1 MDLPSPPAGV
11 PPRIAGLSLAGAVS
25 LVAVVCLLVLVSLPR
40 LRTFILIENAADA
53 QTTVRY
59 LISEW
64 ERIED
69 DPDPRVG
76 TLLAESGRL
85 GHALSDA
92 ELLEDGRLLRRHG
105 YLFAFV
111 PRSEIERS
119 SELLDD
125 PARIGVV
132 EAIAPR
138 PEGHFLLGWPWRAE
152 TTPLVLGTREGVLYS
167 PVRKDPSWSGPD
179 LDPLLLPPFE
189 RWQPLV
195 P

>member
-1 MDLPSPPAGV
+1 MDLPSPPVGV
-11 PPRIAGLSLAGAVS
+11 PPRIAGLSLTGAIS
-25 LVAVVCLLVLVSLPR
+25 LIAVVCLLVLVSLPR

-64 ERIED
+64 ERIEG

-76 TLLAESGRL
+76 TLLAESVKL

-119 SELLDD
+119 YERGDD
-125 PARIGVV
+125 STRVQV
-132 EAIAPR
+132 LEAIAPR
-138 PEGHFLLGWPWRAE
+138 PQDYFLLGWPWRAE
-152 TTPLVLGTREGVLYS
+152 TTPLVLGTPDGALYS
-167 PVRKDPSWSGPD
+167 PLRKDSSWSGPN
-179 LDPLLLPPFE
+179 LDPLRLPPFE
-189 RWQPLV
+189 RWQLV
-195 P
+195 GP